1 MEPLLCKE
9 GIPLSLIV
17 NRNGE
22 KDTLTHPPGS
32 RALKI
37 YVGSNWVIDISY
49 GVHRVFNRVP
59 LNTTANQPTSRLATQ
74 PLLSQANSMFQEG
87 KGKEEAFFITLVIQK
102 VILSRTRTHICSFKN
117 SNWSRNNQKFV
128 FLHFD

>member
-1 MEPLLCKE
+1 MEPLLWIQL
-9 GIPLSLIV
+9 GYTY
-17 NRNGE
+17 N
-22 KDTLTHPPGS
+22 
-32 RALKI
+32 
-37 YVGSNWVIDISY
+37 ISY

-87 KGKEEAFFITLVIQK
+87 KGKEEAFFIILVIQK

-117 SNWSRNNQKFV
+117 SNWFRNNQKFV